1 MAQLIEK
8 HSEEVASER
17 VTVLVR
23 KYDGTEHRRWEADIV
38 ERRDSLIVLEGLFE
52 DEVEHHLMGRIAS
65 GTRSVEY
72 YWLDR
77 YYNVFRLT
85 EQSGKFRSFYC
96 NISTPAELEN
106 GMLTYVD
113 LDIDVLVEPDF
124 SYRVIDFDDFETNVV
139 KQGYPEEIQRHAH
152 EALSEL
158 ISMIEARQF
167 PFELSGGERRGSAV

>member
-8 HSEEVASER
+8 QSEEVAPER

-38 ERRDSLIVLEGLFE
+38 ERADSLIVLEGVFE
-52 DEVEHHLMGRIAS
+52 GEVEHHLMGRITS

-85 EQSGKFRSFYC
+85 EQSGEFRSFYC

-106 GMLTYVD
+106 GVLTYVD
-113 LDIDVLVEPDF
+113 LDIDILVEPDF
-124 SYRVIDFDDFETNVV
+124 SYRVIDLDDFETNVV
-139 KQGYPEEIQRHAH
+139 KQGYPEEIQRRAH
-152 EALSEL
+152 DALSEL
-158 ISMIEARQF
+158 ISMIETRRF
-167 PFELSGGERRGSAV
+167 PFDGLFP

>member
-8 HSEEVASER
+8 QSGEPAPER

-23 KYDGTEHRRWEADIV
+23 KYDGTEHRRWQANII
-38 ERRDSLIVLEGLFE
+38 ERRESLIVLEGVFE
-52 DEVEHHLMGRIAS
+52 GEVEHHLMGRITS

-96 NISTPAELEN
+96 NISTPAELEDSV
-106 GMLTYVD
+106 LTYVD

-124 SYRVIDFDDFETNVV
+124 SYRVIDLDDFEVNVV
-139 KQGYPEEIQRHAH
+139 KQGYPEEIQKRAH

-158 ISMIEARQF
+158 ISMIERRQF
-167 PFELSGGERRGSAV
+167 PFEL

>member
-8 HSEEVASER
+8 QSEEVAPER

-23 KYDGTEHRRWEADIV
+23 RYDGTEHRRWQANIV
-38 ERRDSLIVLEGLFE
+38 ERRDSLIVLEGVFE
-52 DEVEHHLMGRIAS
+52 GEVEHHLMGRINR

-85 EQSGKFRSFYC
+85 EQSGTFRSFYC
-96 NISTPAELEN
+96 NISTPAELDN
-106 GMLTYVD
+106 GVLTYVD

-124 SYRVIDFDDFETNVV
+124 SYRVIDLDDFEANAV
-139 KQGYPEEIQRHAH
+139 KQSYPEELQRRAH

-167 PFELSGGERRGSAV
+167 PFDGLFA

>member
-8 HSEEVASER
+8 QSEEVASER

-38 ERRDSLIVLEGLFE
+38 ERRDSLIILEGVFE
-52 DEVEHHLMGRIAS
+52 GEVDHDLMGRIVS

-77 YYNVFRLT
+77 YYNVFRLA

-96 NISTPAELEN
+96 NIGTPAELEN
-106 GMLTYVD
+106 GMLTYID

-124 SYRVIDFDDFETNVV
+124 SYRVIDLDDFETNVV
-139 KQGYPEEIQRHAH
+139 KQGYSEEIQRRTHD
-152 EALSEL
+152 AL
-158 ISMIEARQF
+158 
-167 PFELSGGERRGSAV
+167 

>member
-8 HSEEVASER
+8 QSEEIATEP

-23 KYDGTEHRRWEADIV
+23 KYNGTEHRRWQAHIV
-38 ERRDSLIVLEGLFE
+38 EQRNSLIVLEGVFE
-52 DEVEHHLMGRIAS
+52 GEVEHDLMGRITS

-85 EQSGKFRSFYC
+85 EQSGRFRSFYC

-106 GMLTYVD
+106 GVLTYVD
-113 LDIDVLVEPDF
+113 LDIDILVEPDF
-124 SYRVIDFDDFETNVV
+124 SYRVIDLDDFETNVV
-139 KQGYPEEIQRHAH
+139 KQGYPEEIQRRAQD
-152 EALSEL
+152 ALSEL
-158 ISMIEARQF
+158 ISMIETRQF
-167 PFELSGGERRGSAV
+167 PFDGPVA

>member
-8 HSEEVASER
+8 QSDEAVPER

-38 ERRDSLIVLEGLFE
+38 ERRDSLIVLEGVFQG
-52 DEVEHHLMGRIAS
+52 EVDHDLMGCISS

-96 NISTPAELEN
+96 NISTPPGLEN
-106 GMLTYVD
+106 GVLTYVD

-124 SYRVIDFDDFETNVV
+124 SYRVIDLDDFETNVI
-139 KQGYPEEIQRHAH
+139 KQRYPEEIQRRAH

-158 ISMIEARQF
+158 ISMIETRQF
-167 PFELSGGERRGSAV
+167 PFELSGGTDFSV

>member
-8 HSEEVASER
+8 QSEEAASER

-38 ERRDSLIVLEGLFE
+38 ERRDSLIVLEGVFE
-52 DEVEHHLMGRIAS
+52 GEVEHHLMGRIAS

-77 YYNVFRLT
+77 YYNVFRLA

-124 SYRVIDFDDFETNVV
+124 SYRVIDLDDFEANVV

-158 ISMIEARQF
+158 VSMIETRQF
-167 PFELSGGERRGSAV
+167 PFDGL